1 MYHTQVNKWTDQPT
15 LELMRQLVEY
25 SGFCFLDKDKRGDFK
40 TCEDVY
46 YVGAMGHPGGGRN
59 DIPNR
64 LKRQFYTINLT
75 PPSINSINDI
85 YGQMLAGRFPARQTE
100 TDLKLVVNALTK
112 ATIKLWTFM
121 QNKMLPTPAKFHYV
135 FNMRDLSR
143 VFQGVLAVPH
153 DSINTG
159 GTRGQEGTYTVSP
172 PSTLVNVWKHECEL
186 RVLKWCLRLVAIRRG
201 RTQVRA
207 RLQRQAHEL

>member
-1 MYHTQVNKWTDQPT
+1 MICMPEVNKWTDQPT

-143 VFQGVLAVPH
+143 F
-153 DSINTG
+153 S
-159 GTRGQEGTYTVSP
+159 
-172 PSTLVNVWKHECEL
+172 
-186 RVLKWCLRLVAIRRG
+186 
-201 RTQVRA
+201 RA
-207 RLQRQAHEL
+207 C

>member
-46 YVGAMGHPGGGRN
+46 YIGAMGHPGGGRN

-121 QNKMLPTPAKFHYV
+121 QNKMLPTPAKSV
-135 FNMRDLSR
+135 AASR
-143 VFQGVLAVPH
+143 IMVWVVSVLLKRPFGPH
-153 DSINTG
+153 
-159 GTRGQEGTYTVSP
+159 
-172 PSTLVNVWKHECEL
+172 
-186 RVLKWCLRLVAIRRG
+186 RVRMHANSKKKPRSW
-201 RTQVRA
+201 T
-207 RLQRQAHEL
+207 

>member
-1 MYHTQVNKWTDQPT
+1 
-15 LELMRQLVEY
+15 MRQLVEY

-46 YVGAMGHPGGGRN
+46 YIGAMGHPGGGRN

-121 QNKMLPTPAKFHYV
+121 QNKMLPTPAKRV
-135 FNMRDLSR
+135 AASCTSLDGLWSFNEPVRCSAQATHEIGSREAPVQRRAWVSTSRDFYL
-143 VFQGVLAVPH
+143 
-153 DSINTG
+153 
-159 GTRGQEGTYTVSP
+159 
-172 PSTLVNVWKHECEL
+172 
-186 RVLKWCLRLVAIRRG
+186 
-201 RTQVRA
+201 
-207 RLQRQAHEL
+207 